1 MKHRVGHVERIGEG
15 GTLVG
20 DPEQVLVRDHDQR
33 IDMSLHLLDAG
44 LGLPHAALAFEVE
57 RPGHDAH
64 RQDATLARGA
74 GDDRSRA
81 GAGTTAH
88 AGGDEDHVAVGELAH
103 HSFNA
108 FFGGGAAD
116 IGLGAGAEALGDRRS
131 ELDLARGERMRQRL
145 AIGVR
150 HQEINAVEI
159 GTDHVVDGIAAGAA
173 DTDHGDTR
181 AKFLHGLRNGQIDGH
196 DCLPVV
202 VVDHVAA
209 CAGNT
214 HGLAAVGCGVLAGPV
229 APAAMAGPLERVL
242 EKRVRKSVKLAV
254 I

>member
-1 MKHRVGHVERIGEG
+1 MKYSVGHVEGISEG
-15 GTLVG
+15 GALVG

-33 IDMSLHLLDAG
+33 IDMGLHLLDAG
-44 LGLPHAALAFEVE
+44 LGLPHTALTFKVE
-57 RPGHDAH
+57 RLGHDTDS
-64 RQDATLARGA
+64 QDATFARGA
-74 GDDRSRA
+74 GDHGCGT
-81 GAGTTAH
+81 GACTTAH
-88 AGGDEDHVAVGELAH
+88 AGGDEDHVAVGKLAH

-108 FFGGGAAD
+108 FLGGGTAD
-116 IGLGAGAEALGDRRS
+116 IGLGTGAETLRNRRA
-131 ELDLARGERMRQRL
+131 ELNLARCKRMRQRL

-150 HQEINAVEI
+150 HQEINAVKI
-159 GTDHVVDGIAAGAA
+159 GTDHVVDGIAAGTA

-242 EKRVRKSVKLAV
+242 EKRVWKSVKLAV